1 MKDAQTAALM
11 MTPEQRK
18 AELEKAMA
26 RATPQERKMME
37 KQQKDMQKMWENS
50 SPEERAQIA
59 AQQQIARDA
68 GAFCQAMR
76 PDPDKPDQEYSTIDV
91 LTAITC
97 CTSFEALHEN
107 IKSLEA
113 DDKKKVV
120 MAFIGLEQW
129 LLENAVEAD
138 ASGLKASKSA
148 GADKKRALL
157 LMLWL
162 LYRVKAGD
170 AVELDAR
177 MLGYVEGTK
186 RLATKVLMQ
195 AQMILPQ
202 QRWVK
207 AVVATSK
214 LSALMVNELWSHED
228 TDCIDKMTESLKQS
242 ELLYPVLKLR
252 ARTILEE
259 KAEKEELAIQ
269 ELGKSEAWL
278 ESEAAPRRR
287 SPSSSCAYRSS

>member
-1 MKDAQTAALM
+1 
-11 MTPEQRK
+11 
-18 AELEKAMA
+18 
-26 RATPQERKMME
+26 
-37 KQQKDMQKMWENS
+37 
-50 SPEERAQIA
+50 
-59 AQQQIARDA
+59 
-68 GAFCQAMR
+68 MR

-214 LSALMVNELWSHED
+214 LSALMVNELWLPTSGLRQHAAQRGRW
-228 TDCIDKMTESLKQS
+228 QS
-242 ELLYPVLKLR
+242 ALSMS
-252 ARTILEE
+252 ANIFD
-259 KAEKEELAIQ
+259 
-269 ELGKSEAWL
+269 
-278 ESEAAPRRR
+278 
-287 SPSSSCAYRSS
+287 

>member
-1 MKDAQTAALM
+1 
-11 MTPEQRK
+11 
-18 AELEKAMA
+18 
-26 RATPQERKMME
+26 
-37 KQQKDMQKMWENS
+37 
-50 SPEERAQIA
+50 
-59 AQQQIARDA
+59 
-68 GAFCQAMR
+68 
-76 PDPDKPDQEYSTIDV
+76 
-91 LTAITC
+91 
-97 CTSFEALHEN
+97 
-107 IKSLEA
+107 
-113 DDKKKVV
+113 

-287 SPSSSCAYRSS
+287 SPSSSCACRSS